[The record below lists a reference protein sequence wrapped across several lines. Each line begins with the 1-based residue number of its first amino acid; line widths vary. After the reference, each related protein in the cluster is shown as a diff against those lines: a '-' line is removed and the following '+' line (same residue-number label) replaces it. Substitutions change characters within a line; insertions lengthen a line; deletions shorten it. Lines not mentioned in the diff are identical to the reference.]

1 MVDANLRNGA
11 FVNFAAACLGRVS
24 RNVRRIDFAMDSE
37 QAYRVRVVLREESL
51 ADREGLQEMLE
62 DFEAMTREAPYE
74 VSFKTALEVTIE
86 AEEISRPPIDSG
98 YLGLYCEQV

>member
-1 MVDANLRNGA
+1 
-11 FVNFAAACLGRVS
+11 
-24 RNVRRIDFAMDSE
+24 MDSE